1 MIVSRVVS
9 LVLRIAQ
16 FICAAV
22 VLGLTA
28 YFLHQ
33 RNSYGAVVPFGRT
46 VYAIIWAA
54 LSIIA
59 AVIWAI
65 PTTSSMTGY
74 VADLGKPSLSCF
86 LNYHLTNIGS

>member
-1 MIVSRVVS
+1 MLFSRLAS
-9 LVLRIAQ
+9 LILRTGQ
-16 FICAAV
+16 FIFAAI

-28 YFLHQ
+28 YFLHN
-33 RNSYGAVVPFGRT
+33 RVSHSVGPLGRLIFS
-46 VYAIIWAA
+46 VIWAS

-74 VADLGKPSLSCF
+74 VSDLGKSC
-86 LNYHLTNIGS
+86 HLPTSPTTLY

>member
-1 MIVSRVVS
+1 MIVSRLIS
-9 LVLRIAQ
+9 IILRIAQ
-16 FICAAV
+16 LVFAAI

-28 YFLHQ
+28 YFLYQ
-33 RNSYGAVVPFGRT
+33 RSRHNVGPFGR
-46 VYAIIWAA
+46 VIFAVIWSS

-74 VADLGKPSLSCF
+74 ISDFGLLYLIRPQIS
-86 LNYHLTNIGS
+86 TN